1 MSSNK
6 LKILR
11 NRVMQ
16 RREGS
21 GSEVVKDKKEI
32 LKEQRAKRRVEV

>member
-1 MSSNK
+1 MPSNK

-21 GSEVVKDKKEI
+21 ESEVVKDKKEI